1 MRGAATLVAVLLS
14 ATTYQVDSKVPYQ
27 LTSSKQCNNVKE
39 EYRAPI
45 PMADWCCS
53 RCPPGTML
61 KVSCN
66 ETADSVCEPC
76 PSGQFME
83 KWNYKSSCFSCREC
97 REDAGLQYW
106 QKCTTSKGSK
116 CACQPGWYCETG
128 FVEPYCAGCEKY
140 TLCELG
146 WGVSEQGTGD
156 SDAYCSPCLDGKYS
170 DVVSH
175 TESCKPH
182 TRDNYSLQ
190 TVTRAK
196 VTTAHMAHALA
207 QPLHNL
213 VRLKW
218 CQKAVVK
225 QGTAISDTECEPTT
239 SVYSKTPQ
247 SPSTEKQ
254 SNVVDTTASI
264 VEYTTSGLLKSSIP
278 MKTDSTLTPIQ
289 SALPATKTAAS
300 TGVKLVTI
308 VVPSV
313 ISCVLLVIVL
323 VILVLWQ
330 SKKINRRGSQKH
342 TMLTDANGNSEMV
355 ESMHR
360 KNALGAQIT
369 SMAAESHALLALMD
383 TQEPWT
389 GHSNAPDK
397 PFAGRKD
404 PHVIKC
410 DSLV

>member
-45 PMADWCCS
+45 SMADWCCS

-83 KWNYKSSCFSCREC
+83 KWNYKSSCFSCHEC
-97 REDAGLQYW
+97 REDAGLQYS

-116 CACQPGWYCETG
+116 CVCQPGWYCDTG

-146 WGVSEQGTGD
+146 WGVSEQGTAD
-156 SDAYCSPCLDGKYS
+156 SDANCSPCPEGKYS

-182 TRDNYSLQ
+182 TR
-190 TVTRAK
+190 
-196 VTTAHMAHALA
+196 
-207 QPLHNL
+207 
-213 VRLKW
+213 

-225 QGTAISDTECEPTT
+225 QGTAISDTECDPTT

-247 SPSTEKQ
+247 SHSTEKQ

-264 VEYTTSGLLKSSIP
+264 VEYTTSGLFKSSIP

-289 SALPATKTAAS
+289 SSLPATKTPAS

-308 VVPSV
+308 VIRSV

-323 VILVLWQ
+323 VILVILVLWQ
-330 SKKINRRGSQKH
+330 SKIINRRGSQKH
-342 TMLTDANGNSEMV
+342 TMLTDTNGNSEMV

-369 SMAAESHALLALMD
+369 SMAAESHELQALMD
-383 TQEPWT
+383 TQEPCT

>member
-182 TRDNYSLQ
+182 TR
-190 TVTRAK
+190 
-196 VTTAHMAHALA
+196 
-207 QPLHNL
+207 
-213 VRLKW
+213 

-389 GHSNAPDK
+389 GHRNEGTRATIPLT
-397 PFAGRKD
+397 PG
-404 PHVIKC
+404 PGG
-410 DSLV
+410 L